1 MEVSE
6 DNLFVVAL
14 IFEQAN
20 GNLLGENDILLIE
33 NSGLSNCS
41 AELLEAML
49 VEALN
54 TERSPSYRSTA
65 YWALSK
71 RFNRELIPVFK
82 KWMGE
87 ELQNQESAAVYQLL
101 IALDNLEE
109 PVFGEDRNGSFSATD
124 TSLNVRDAKIYL
136 EKNA

>member
-1 MEVSE
+1 MEVTE

-20 GNLLGENDILLIE
+20 GNVLGENDILLIA

-41 AELLEAML
+41 VELLEAML

-54 TERSPSYRSTA
+54 TERSPSYRNTA

-87 ELQNQESAAVYQLL
+87 ELQKQESAAVYQLL

-124 TSLNVRDAKIYL
+124 TGLNVRDAKIYL
-136 EKNA
+136 GKNA